1 MCAFGR
7 NIQQTRFFMKLTVQ
21 DLENALTKYASAEA
35 KTWFY
40 EKRGFASG
48 SEEDLMQ
55 MDIAM
60 AMARRKMGSEA
71 LPDETLQHWNMADVG
86 RVLMLLDAV
95 KTHGKQMVQR
105 YYSQG
110 DEYEREA
117 ILKGL
122 MVLDPEGELVSL
134 AVDACRTNVLTM
146 LSSIAMDNHYPSKF
160 FGQHEFN
167 QMVLK
172 CLFLGFD
179 VSSVAELDKCRNP
192 SMSRMCFDY
201 QRERMAAGRDFPVS
215 IWLTIGILDIPES
228 KSVFLQY
235 LESENPR
242 HRYYASR
249 SIIEQAKKDDAL
261 SSLVEEVKAKVNDKD
276 VIALLTN
283 ET

>member
-1 MCAFGR
+1 M
-7 NIQQTRFFMKLTVQ
+7 NLTAKE
-21 DLENALTKYASAEA
+21 LEIALTKYVSPEA
-35 KTWFY
+35 QVWFN
-40 EKRGFASG
+40 EKRVFASG
-48 SEEDLMQ
+48 SEDDLMQ

-60 AMARRKMGSEA
+60 AMARRKMGADA
-71 LPDETLQHWNMADVG
+71 LPDESLRHWNMADLG

-95 KTHGKQMVQR
+95 NTHGKKMVQR
-105 YYSQG
+105 SYSQG

-122 MVLDPEGELVSL
+122 MVLDPEGDLVEL

-146 LSSIAMDNHYPSKF
+146 LSSIAMDNLYPSTF

-179 VSSVAELDKCRNP
+179 VSSVAGLEECRNP

-215 IWLTIGILDIPES
+215 IWLTIGISDVPES
-228 KSVFLQY
+228 KEVFLKY
-235 LESENPR
+235 LESDDPR
-242 HRYYASR
+242 HRFYASR
-249 SIIEQAKKDDAL
+249 SIIEQAKIDDAIKP
-261 SSLVEEVKAKVNDKD
+261 LVDEVKALVKDKD
-276 VIALLTN
+276 VLALLA
-283 ET
+283 